1 MKELNFMH
9 NNGLDSTI
17 KVEDMGII
25 IRINQDA
32 LHHMTSDNDDNVIV
46 SHFGQDTVYRIK
58 IIISLSQITHLK
70 RDYLF
75 LTSTVMTL
83 NDIT

>member
-17 KVEDMGII
+17 KVEDMGIV

-46 SHFGQDTVYRIK
+46 SHFGQKSVQDQDYNQSFSDHTPQKRLSFSNQHSNDTE
-58 IIISLSQITHLK
+58 
-70 RDYLF
+70 
-75 LTSTVMTL
+75 
-83 NDIT
+83 